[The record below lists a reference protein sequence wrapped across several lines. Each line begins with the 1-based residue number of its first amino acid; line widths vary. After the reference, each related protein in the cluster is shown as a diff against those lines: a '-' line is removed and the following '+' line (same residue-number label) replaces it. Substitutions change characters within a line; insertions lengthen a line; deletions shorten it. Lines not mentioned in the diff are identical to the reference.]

1 MRSPNNPARALRFSP
16 RSMTAAK
23 APPTHADSLVT
34 LYGRADFKLRRAHQV
49 ALSVFA
55 EACRAFNVTSSQYG
69 ILVALRARP
78 GLDQIG
84 LAQALGLDRSTTGTV
99 VALLEKRGLLRR
111 DRHPGDGRRRVL
123 TITPRGSRL
132 LHSVDPAAK
141 RARRQLLAPLTARE
155 AAALGTLLDRL
166 LAHHDVLVRVPL
178 RRPDE

>member
-1 MRSPNNPARALRFSP
+1 MVL
-16 RSMTAAK
+16 
-23 APPTHADSLVT
+23 
-34 LYGRADFKLRRAHQV
+34 Q
-49 ALSVFA
+49 
-55 EACRAFNVTSSQYG
+55 
-69 ILVALRARP
+69 ARP

-99 VALLEKRGLLRR
+99 VGLLEKRGLLRR

-132 LHSVDPAAK
+132 LQSVDPAAK
-141 RARRQLLAPLTARE
+141 RARMQLLAPLTARE

-178 RRPDE
+178 RRPNE